1 MALLV
6 AMRVRAEAQ
15 ILHGCGSMVGHN
27 SQNGVQW
34 LAVGSLLHLQ
44 PDIPDCK
51 DRYPVVVHGWD
62 EGKFI
67 LADMPSVEDAAEVFK
82 VGTDWVARYV
92 LSGKAFGFKMEL
104 IKTLVTPK
112 PLVFFR
118 YPDKIETFSIR
129 KHKRISTFMVGS
141 LSRRSGEAEAL
152 DEIECVIRDLS
163 RGGCLIETNANLSVG
178 DNVTLSFVLP
188 NGERLQS
195 IPAEVRNARSS
206 SEEIF
211 EGGVMFREDAD
222 EKRVLDSF
230 FERIRDA
237 EC

>member
-6 AMRVRAEAQ
+6 AMRVRTGAQ
-15 ILHGCGSMVGHN
+15 VLRGCGSMVGQN
-27 SQNGVQW
+27 SQNDVQW

-62 EGKFI
+62 EGRFI
-67 LADMPSVEDAAEVFK
+67 LTDMPSVEGASEIFK

-104 IKTLVTPK
+104 TKTLFTPK
-112 PLVFFR
+112 PLIFFR

-141 LSRRSGEAEAL
+141 LSRRSGEGEAL

-163 RGGCLIETNANLSVG
+163 RGGCLIEVNARLSVG
-178 DNVTLSFVLP
+178 DNVTLSFILP
-188 NGERLQS
+188 NGERIEN

-206 SEEIF
+206 GGESF
-211 EGGVMFREDAD
+211 EGGVMFSEDAVQ
-222 EKRVLDSF
+222 KRIVNSF
-230 FERIRDA
+230 FKHIRDT